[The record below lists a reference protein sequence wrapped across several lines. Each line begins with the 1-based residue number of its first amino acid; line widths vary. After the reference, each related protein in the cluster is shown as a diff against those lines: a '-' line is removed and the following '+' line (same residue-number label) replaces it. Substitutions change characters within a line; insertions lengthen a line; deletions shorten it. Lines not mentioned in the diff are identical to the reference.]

1 MTHDPDVPAILL
13 EGVSASY
20 DHQPALAQVSFQ
32 VPQGSFAALIGPNG
46 AGKSTLLRV
55 LLGLLDPDAGRVEV
69 FGRPPG
75 DAAVGIGYVPQRV
88 VIPRGFPITV
98 LDVVLMGRYGLL
110 GPGRR
115 PRRLDR
121 ARAREALAQVQ
132 MEETARRR
140 FQDLS
145 GGQQQRVLIARALV
159 GEPRLLLLDEP
170 TAGLD
175 SGARAR
181 FYALV
186 CDLQHAGGLTLLV
199 ATHDL
204 DVVGEH
210 ADELV
215 LLDREVLMEGPPDE
229 VLHSGVLA
237 RAYPVP
243 RDHHHGAPHHDPT
256 DLSTATERWTSTA
269 PPPRAEPAP
278 EDDPSAGESSP
289 APKRP

>member
-1 MTHDPDVPAILL
+1 MTVPARSPALLL

-20 DHQPALAQVSFQ
+20 DGRPALEDVSFQ
-32 VPQGSFAALIGPNG
+32 VPEGRFAALIGPNG
-46 AGKSTLLRV
+46 AGKSTVLRL
-55 LLGLLDPDAGRVEV
+55 LLGLVRPQAGRVEV
-69 FGRPPG
+69 FGHPPG
-75 DAAVGIGYVPQRV
+75 RDEHPIGYVPQKV

-98 LDVVLMGRYGLL
+98 LDVALMGRTGVL

-115 PRRLDR
+115 PRARDR
-121 ARAREALAQVQ
+121 ELAREALALVG
-132 MEETARRR
+132 MADAAARR

-145 GGQQQRVLIARALV
+145 GGQQQRVLIARALC

-186 CDLQHAGGLTLLV
+186 CELQHRRGLTLLC

-210 ADELV
+210 ADALI
-215 LLDREVLMEGPPDE
+215 LLDRTVRAQGEP
-229 VLHSGVLA
+229 SAVLA
-237 RAYPVP
+237 SGALRRAYPFPTAHV
-243 RDHHHGAPHHDPT
+243 HPHPGD
-256 DLSTATERWTSTA
+256 
-269 PPPRAEPAP
+269 
-278 EDDPSAGESSP
+278 AG
-289 APKRP
+289 